1 MSHVTNHRRHWLVVI
16 SCCLMVAVSLGL
28 FTNAYGVF
36 YTPLAEKLGTG
47 RGAVAVHATIAG
59 MVTAFSQPLMVR
71 LLDKVR
77 LQWLIL
83 TGMVLMAGTTVL
95 TALADSVW
103 LLDLIGVVRG
113 IGIGCCYVPVV
124 TTVLGNWFFKSYG
137 LISGITL
144 SFSGLSG
151 AILSQV
157 LTGMLSRYGMQST
170 LLMAAAGI
178 IVLLLPA
185 LLFVRARPEEAGV
198 RPYGEKEASADADV
212 DAVSPALPM
221 KSGTVL
227 FAICFAGALS
237 SLLFSFPQHLTSYTQ
252 TLGLGAEIGA
262 AMMSAVM
269 VGNILSKLLSGVLA
283 DLIGAFRS
291 AAVFLTAAT
300 LAMLVLFF
308 CPKSYVVLMIAA
320 FFLGITYAYN
330 SVGLANVTRA
340 VFGSVGYGKAF
351 SIVNAVSC
359 VSSSVL
365 LSVIGF
371 SYDLTGGYRLASAA
385 SVVCGA
391 LGLVSTGVLRKKLR
405 TK

>member
-1 MSHVTNHRRHWLVVI
+1 
-16 SCCLMVAVSLGL
+16 MVAVSLGL

-47 RGAVAVHATIAG
+47 RGAVAMHATIAG

-95 TALADSVW
+95 TAPADSVW

-170 LLMAAAGI
+170 LLIVTGGI

-185 LLFVRARPEEAGV
+185 LLFVRARPEDAGL
-198 RPYGEKEASADADV
+198 RPYGEKETPAASGDTI
-212 DAVSPALPM
+212 SPALPM

-227 FAICFAGALS
+227 LIICLAGAS
-237 SLLFSFPQHLTSYTQ
+237 SALLFSFPQHLTSYTQ
-252 TLGLGAEIGA
+252 TLGLGAGIGA

-269 VGNILSKLLSGVLA
+269 IGNILSKLLSGVLA
-283 DLIGAFRS
+283 DLIGAFRG
-291 AAVFLTAAT
+291 AAVFLSVST
-300 LAMLVLFF
+300 LAMLVLLL
-308 CPKSYVVLMIAA
+308 CPRSYAVLLIAA
-320 FFLGITYAYN
+320 FFLGSAYAYS

-340 VFGSVGYGKAF
+340 VFGSGGYGKAF

-385 SVVCGA
+385 SVACGA
-391 LGLVSTGVLRKKLR
+391 LGLVCTGILRKKLR
-405 TK
+405 MK

>member
-36 YTPLAEKLGTG
+36 YSPLAEKLGTG
-47 RGAVAVHATIAG
+47 RGAVAVHTTIAG
-59 MVTAFSQPLMVR
+59 MVTAFSQPLLVR

-83 TGMVLMAGTTVL
+83 TGMVLMAGTMVL
-95 TALADSVW
+95 TAPADSVW

-157 LTGMLSRYGMQST
+157 LTGMLSRYGMQTT

-185 LLFVRARPEEAGV
+185 LLFVRARPEDAGL
-198 RPYGEKEASADADV
+198 RPYGEKETPAASGDTI
-212 DAVSPALPM
+212 SPALPM

-227 FAICFAGALS
+227 LIICLAGAS
-237 SLLFSFPQHLTSYTQ
+237 SALLFSFPQHLTSYTQ
-252 TLGLGAEIGA
+252 TLGLGAGIGA

-269 VGNILSKLLSGVLA
+269 IGNILSKLLSGVLA
-283 DLIGAFRS
+283 DLIGAFRG
-291 AAVFLTAAT
+291 AAVFLSVST
-300 LAMLVLFF
+300 LAMLVLLL
-308 CPKSYVVLMIAA
+308 CPRGYAVLLIAA
-320 FFLGITYAYN
+320 FFLGSAYAY
-330 SVGLANVTRA
+330 SSIGLANVTRA
-340 VFGSVGYGKAF
+340 VFGSGGYGKAF

-385 SVVCGA
+385 SVACGA
-391 LGLVSTGVLRKKLR
+391 LGLVCTGILRKKLR

>member
-71 LLDKVR
+71 MLDKVR
-77 LQWLIL
+77 LQWLLL

-95 TALADSVW
+95 TVLADSVW

-157 LTGMLSRYGMQST
+157 LTGMLSRYGMQTT
-170 LLMAAAGI
+170 LLIVTGGI

-185 LLFVRARPEEAGV
+185 LLFVRTRPEDAGL
-198 RPYGEKEASADADV
+198 RPYGEKETPAASGDTIF
-212 DAVSPALPM
+212 PALPM

-227 FAICFAGALS
+227 LIICLAGAS
-237 SLLFSFPQHLTSYTQ
+237 SALLFSFPQHLTSYTQ

-262 AMMSAVM
+262 SMMSAVM
-269 VGNILSKLLSGVLA
+269 VGNILSKLLSGVLV

-308 CPKSYVVLMIAA
+308 YPKSYVVLMIAA
-320 FFLGITYAYN
+320 FFLGSAYAYN

-340 VFGSVGYGKAF
+340 VFGSGYGKAF

-385 SVVCGA
+385 SVACGA
-391 LGLVSTGVLRKKLR
+391 LGLVCTGILRKKLR

>member
-1 MSHVTNHRRHWLVVI
+1 
-16 SCCLMVAVSLGL
+16 MVAVSLGL

-47 RGAVAVHATIAG
+47 RGAVAVHTTIAG

-157 LTGMLSRYGMQST
+157 LTGMLSRYGMQTT
-170 LLMAAAGI
+170 LLIAAGGI

-185 LLFVRARPEEAGV
+185 LLFVQARPEDAGL
-198 RPYGEKEASADADV
+198 RPYGEKETPAASGDTI
-212 DAVSPALPM
+212 SPALPM

-227 FAICFAGALS
+227 LIICLAGAS
-237 SLLFSFPQHLTSYTQ
+237 SALLFSFPQHLTSYTQ

-269 VGNILSKLLSGVLA
+269 IGNILSKLLSGVLA
-283 DLIGAFRS
+283 DLIGAFRG
-291 AAVFLTAAT
+291 AAVFLSVST
-300 LAMLVLFF
+300 LAMLVLLL
-308 CPKSYVVLMIAA
+308 CPRSYAVLLIAA
-320 FFLGITYAYN
+320 FFLGSAYAYS

-340 VFGSVGYGKAF
+340 VFGSGGYGKAF

-371 SYDLTGGYRLASAA
+371 SYDLTGGYRLAAA
-385 SVVCGA
+385 AGVACGA
-391 LGLVSTGVLRKKLR
+391 LGLVCTGILRKKLS

>member
-1 MSHVTNHRRHWLVVI
+1 
-16 SCCLMVAVSLGL
+16 MVAVSLGL

-47 RGAVAVHATIAG
+47 RGAVAVHTTIAG

-103 LLDLIGVVRG
+103 LLNLIGIVRG

-157 LTGMLSRYGMQST
+157 LTGMLSRYGMQTT
-170 LLMAAAGI
+170 LLIVTGGI

-185 LLFVRARPEEAGV
+185 LLFVRARPEDAGL
-198 RPYGEKEASADADV
+198 RPYGEKETSAASGDTI
-212 DAVSPALPM
+212 SPALPM

-227 FAICFAGALS
+227 LIICLAGAS
-237 SLLFSFPQHLTSYTQ
+237 SALLFSFPQHLTSYTQ

-269 VGNILSKLLSGVLA
+269 IGNILSKLLSGVLA
-283 DLIGAFRS
+283 DLIGAFRG
-291 AAVFLTAAT
+291 AAVFLSVST
-300 LAMLVLFF
+300 LAMLVLLL
-308 CPKSYVVLMIAA
+308 CPRSCAVLLIAA
-320 FFLGITYAYN
+320 FFLGSAYAYS

-340 VFGSVGYGKAF
+340 VFGSGGYGKAF

-371 SYDLTGGYRLASAA
+371 SYDLTGGYRLAAA
-385 SVVCGA
+385 AGVACGA
-391 LGLVSTGVLRKKLR
+391 LGLVCTGILRKKLR